1 MAREIPARF
10 PGTVWKVEVRV
21 GDRVERDDDLLI
33 IESMKMEI
41 PVVAERG
48 GVVEEIRCAAGDVV
62 EEGQILMVVEES

>member
-21 GDRVERDDDLLI
+21 GDRAERDDDLLI

-41 PVVAERG
+41 PVVAERDC
-48 GVVEEIRCAAGDVV
+48 VVEEIRCAAGDVV

>member
-1 MAREIPARF
+1 MAREIRARF

-41 PVVAERG
+41 PVAAERDC
-48 GVVEEIRCAAGDVV
+48 VVEEVRCAEGDVV

>member
-1 MAREIPARF
+1 MAREIRARF

-21 GDRVERDDDLLI
+21 GDRIERDDDLLI

-41 PVVAERG
+41 PVVAERDC
-48 GVVEEIRCAAGDVV
+48 VVEEIRCAGGDVV